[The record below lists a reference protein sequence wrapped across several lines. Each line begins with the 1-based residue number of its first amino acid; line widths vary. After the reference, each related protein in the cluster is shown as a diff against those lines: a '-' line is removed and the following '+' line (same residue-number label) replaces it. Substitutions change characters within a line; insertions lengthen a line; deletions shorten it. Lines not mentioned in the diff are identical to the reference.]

1 LQQLLKWTL
10 ETIRADEAMMSWLE
24 EQRFEWT
31 AAAAQAIR
39 QIVEGRTVI
48 LVTDTDR
55 KWFSKYI
62 TSSLNNPA
70 LDRPIMPIVCLDE
83 VYPYYDEITGGEKI
97 DMLTDML
104 TMSYG
109 EEYFFWYVGKGDSR
123 RSDIAKRE
131 DSSFLW
137 IMDEDFQNSF
147 PLRSYDKLLDIKL
160 LHLYRIF
167 DKTLNAVL
175 FGEVAVVEQS

>member
-10 ETIRADEAMMSWLE
+10 DTIRSDEAMMSWLE

-31 AAAAQAIR
+31 AAAAQAIK

-48 LVTDTDR
+48 LVTDQDR
-55 KWFSKYI
+55 KWFGHYI
-62 TSSLNNPA
+62 TTTLNNPSQ
-70 LDRPIMPIVCLDE
+70 DRPIMPIVCLDQ
-83 VYPYYDEITGGEKI
+83 VYPYYDKVSGGEEI
-97 DMLTDML
+97 SMLTDML
-104 TMSYG
+104 SMSYG
-109 EEYFFWYVGKGDSR
+109 EEYFFWYIGKGDDKR
-123 RSDIAKRE
+123 ADIAKRE

-137 IMDEDFQNSF
+137 IMDEDFQNAF
-147 PLRSYDKLLDIKL
+147 PLRSIDKLLDIKL

-175 FGEVAVVEQS
+175 FGEVEVTE

>member
-1 LQQLLKWTL
+1 MQQLLKWTL
-10 ETIRADEAMMSWLE
+10 ETIRADGAMMSWLE

-31 AAAAQAIR
+31 AAVAQAIK
-39 QIVEGRTVI
+39 QMVEGRTVV
-48 LVTDTDR
+48 LVTDHDR
-55 KWFSKYI
+55 KWFSHYI
-62 TSSLNNPA
+62 TSSLNNPS
-70 LDRPIMPIVCLDE
+70 LDRPIFPIVCLDQI
-83 VYPYYDEITGGEKI
+83 YPYYDEITGGEKI

-104 TMSYG
+104 SMSYG
-109 EEYFFWYVGKGDSR
+109 DEYFFWYVGKGDSR

-137 IMDEDFQNSF
+137 IMDEDFQNAF

-175 FGEVAVVEQS
+175 FGEVDIIE

>member
-1 LQQLLKWTL
+1 MQQLLKWTL
-10 ETIRADEAMMSWLE
+10 ETIRSDEAMMSWLE

-31 AAAAQAIR
+31 AAAAQAIK
-39 QIVEGRTVI
+39 QMIDGRTII
-48 LVTDTDR
+48 LVTDKDR
-55 KWFSKYI
+55 KWFGSYI
-62 TSSLNNPA
+62 TSSLN
-70 LDRPIMPIVCLDE
+70 RPNLERPLLPIVCLDQI
-83 VYPYYDEITGGEKI
+83 YPHYDEITGGEKI
-97 DMLTDML
+97 DILTDML
-104 TMSYG
+104 SISYSD
-109 EEYFFWYVGKGDSR
+109 EYFFWYIGKGEDR

-147 PLRSYDKLLDIKL
+147 PLKSYDKLLDIKL

-175 FGEVAVVEQS
+175 FGEVDIVE

>member
-1 LQQLLKWTL
+1 MQQLLKWTL
-10 ETIRADEAMMSWLE
+10 DTIRADEAMMSWLE

-39 QIVEGRTVI
+39 QIVEGRTII
-48 LVTDTDR
+48 LVTDHEN
-55 KWFSKYI
+55 KWLAHYI
-62 TSSLNNPA
+62 TSTLNKPSQ
-70 LDRPIMPIVCLDE
+70 DRPILPIVCLDQ
-83 VYPYYDEITGGEKI
+83 VYPYYDEISGGEKI

-104 TMSYG
+104 SMSYG
-109 EEYFFWYVGKGDSR
+109 DEYFFWYIGKGDNR
-123 RSDIAKRE
+123 RADIAKRE

-137 IMDEDFQNSF
+137 IMDEDFQNAF

-175 FGEVAVVEQS
+175 FGEVDIEE